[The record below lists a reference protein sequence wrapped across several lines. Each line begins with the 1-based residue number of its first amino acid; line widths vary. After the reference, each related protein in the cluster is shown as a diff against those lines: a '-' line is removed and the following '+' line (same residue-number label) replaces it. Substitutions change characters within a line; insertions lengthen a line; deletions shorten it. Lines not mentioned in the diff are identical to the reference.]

1 MARKV
6 GLLCAGFM
14 LAAGAALAAPSTDT
28 VMGNW
33 EGKFATP
40 NVSGEVS
47 AKIIAEGDNNY
58 RAIIEARP
66 DGSEARKVELT
77 GKGDGRAAVF
87 IGKAGDAEDA
97 PIILGEAVLG
107 KFTGRLVGMGDGIKF
122 EMNRVEKKSP
132 TLGEAPPEGAV
143 VLFDGANQDLWE
155 ARPPKWSLGAGYMEV
170 SNSQLVTTVEH
181 GAQKLH
187 LEFKTPLMP
196 TQRGQGRGN
205 SGVYVLGRYEVQV
218 LDSFGLPPADNE
230 AGGIYKKAVPK
241 VNASLPPGEWQTY
254 DITFHPAKFDDTGKK
269 TENARITV
277 LHNGIVIHD
286 NVELDSPTPGGV
298 SDKDAPTG
306 PLLLQHHGNPVQFR
320 NIWLQP
326 LTD

>member
-1 MARKV
+1 MARKTGWITL
-6 GLLCAGFM
+6 GLV
-14 LAAGAALAAPSTDT
+14 LATGAAFAAPKADT

-33 EGKFATP
+33 EGKFTSP
-40 NVSGEVS
+40 NVTGTVS

-58 RAIIEARP
+58 KALIEARP
-66 DGSEARKVELT
+66 DGSETRRVELT
-77 GKGDGRAAVF
+77 GKGDGRAGVF
-87 IGKAGDAEDA
+87 IGSARDAEDG
-97 PIILGEAVLG
+97 PIVLGEAVLG
-107 KFTGRLVGMGDGIKF
+107 KFTGRVVGLDDAITF

-143 VLFDGANQDLWE
+143 VLFDGANQDLWQ
-155 ARPPKWSLGAGYMEV
+155 AVPAKWNLGGGYMEV
-170 SNSQLVTTVEH
+170 GNSQLVTTVEH

-187 LEFKTPLMP
+187 IEFKTPFMP

-254 DITFHPAKFDDTGKK
+254 DITFHPAKFDESGKK
-269 TENARITV
+269 TDNARITV
-277 LHNGIVIHD
+277 LLNGITIHD
-286 NVELDSPTPGGV
+286 NVVLDSPTPGGV
-298 SDKDAPTG
+298 SDKDAATG
-306 PLLLQHHGNPVQFR
+306 PLMLQHHGNSVQYR